1 MEQIRAIDMLG
12 RSYAL
17 ELQTGERLHF
27 FSQAC
32 EFDELTGYD
41 EKMNRRRLYVSDIIT
56 ARRKGKVY
64 GKVII
69 DLVEV

>member
-1 MEQIRAIDMLG
+1 MEKLKALDMMG

-17 ELQTGERLHF
+17 ELQNGEQLHF
-27 FSQAC
+27 KCQAC
-32 EFDELTGYD
+32 YFDELTGFD
-41 EKMNRRRLYVSDIIT
+41 QEMNRRRLHVSDIIT

-69 DLVEV
+69 DLIEV